1 MKTIYSRKIVK
12 KKNRRE
18 DIRKRDN
25 SDIGGRLATV
35 RVKVSIRE
43 RHIQNEM
50 PVKNSGIQ

>member
-1 MKTIYSRKIVK
+1 MKTIYSRGIVK

-18 DIRKRDN
+18 DTRKREN

-35 RVKVSIRE
+35 REKVSIRE